1 MNMSRF
7 ILLAGVAGLYAAG
20 CSSPAEE
27 GDIADPPALP
37 PPGFANGMGQ
47 GGTGQQVGQAGTG
60 GTGALPVGG
69 AGGAPVA
76 SAGAGGSAV
85 ATAGAGGT
93 MGAGGTSSTIP
104 TGTGN
109 LIMHDS
115 MGWVAGASNG
125 VGIQGSFYTISDATG
140 TPPGVT
146 TIALDDLTTPTSTCV
161 SGTAS
166 AVPDD
171 TGYSQFWGGGLA
183 LNLAD
188 PGGGMPAGAWN
199 RGAVAGFSFTV
210 SGPTIPPG
218 LRFQAS
224 GGEAGPVYC
233 SNIVAGPNNVQFGTL
248 VTECYQAGGTPL
260 PPTAGIQS
268 IQWQVVTVL
277 ETPTPFDFCVDNLTA
292 LTSP

>member
-20 CSSPAEE
+20 CSSPSEE
-27 GDIADPPALP
+27 GDIPDPPSGP
-37 PPGFANGMGQ
+37 PPGIATQGQ
-47 GGTGQQVGQAGTG
+47 GGTGQQVGNAGTG
-60 GTGALPVGG
+60 GAPAVPTAGT
-69 AGGAPVA
+69 GGAPA
-76 SAGAGGSAV
+76 AAAGAGGSAV
-85 ATAGAGGT
+85 ATAGAGGAAA
-93 MGAGGTSSTIP
+93 GAGGTSSTIP

-115 MGWVAGASNG
+115 EGWVAGSSNG

-146 TIALDDLTTPTSTCV
+146 TIALDDIATPTRTCV

-183 LNLAD
+183 LNLSD
-188 PGGGMPAGAWN
+188 PGGGMPAGAWS
-199 RGAVAGFSFTV
+199 RGTVTGFSFTV
-210 SGPTIPPG
+210 TGPTVPAG
-218 LRFQAS
+218 FRFQAS
-224 GGEAGPVYC
+224 ASATGPTYC
-233 SNIVAGPNNVQFGTL
+233 GDIVMGPNSVQLGTL

-277 ETPTPFDFCVDNLTA
+277 DNPTPFDFCIENLTA
-292 LTSP
+292 LGG